1 MHTTEERI
9 ELMHKRAERLE
20 AKKRER
26 ISLLAGG
33 AAVSL
38 CLVLLIY
45 AAAAMPSLSVTVSDN
60 GAPSGMAASIFTG
73 GQALGYIVIAVAAFL
88 LGASVTVFCFRLS
101 AWRRNWQ
108 RQDPAEEDKRC

>member
-1 MHTTEERI
+1 MHTTEERR

-26 ISLLAGG
+26 MSLLAGG

-60 GAPSGMAASIFTG
+60 GAPSGMAASI
-73 GQALGYIVIAVAAFL
+73 VIAVAAFL

-108 RQDPAEEDKRC
+108 RQDPAEEEKRC